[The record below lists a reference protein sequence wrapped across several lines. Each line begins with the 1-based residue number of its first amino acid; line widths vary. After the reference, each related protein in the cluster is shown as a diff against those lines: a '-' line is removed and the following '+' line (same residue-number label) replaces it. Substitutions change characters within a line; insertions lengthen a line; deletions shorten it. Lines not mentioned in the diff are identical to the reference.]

1 MKKNDLV
8 GKTFGRLTV
17 IKEVERNNRGERCF
31 LCKCNCGNEK
41 IIVGWRLTTKNKPTQ
56 SCGCLHKEIVSNTFK
71 THGDSNERLYHIYKG
86 MINRCLNENDKSY
99 KYYGGRGIKLCD
111 EWLNDYELFKKWSL
125 DNGYNELLT
134 IERVDINGNY
144 EPRNCRWATRKE
156 QANNTRKNH
165 LLEYNGKLYTM
176 SELSELC
183 GINYSTLR
191 KRINDMGWSVEKAVS
206 KKDYRSKK
214 EEN

>member
-31 LCKCNCGNEK
+31 LCKCKCGNEK
-41 IIVGWRLTTKNKPTQ
+41 IIVGWRLTMKNKPTR
-56 SCGCLHKEIVSNTFK
+56 SCGCLHKEVVSNIFK

-86 MINRCLNENDKSY
+86 MRNRCLNENDQDY
-99 KYYGGRGIKLCD
+99 KYYGGRGIRLCD

-134 IERVDINGNY
+134 IERIDVDGNY
-144 EPRNCRWATRKE
+144 EPCNCRWATRKE

-165 LLEYNGKLYTM
+165 LLEYNSKLYTM
-176 SELSELC
+176 SELAELC
-183 GINYSTLR
+183 DISYTTLR
-191 KRINDMGWSVEKAVS
+191 KRINDLGWSVEKAVS
-206 KKDYRSKK
+206 KKDYRRK
-214 EEN
+214 EEE